1 VGKHKAKRRVGRSRR
16 GWDDNIKLD
25 LQNEWDGV
33 ESIQTTKQRGEWR
46 EFVNGEINILWI

>member
-1 VGKHKAKRRVGRSRR
+1 VGKHKEKRLVGRSRR
-16 GWDDNIKLD
+16 GRDDNSKMD

-33 ESIQTTKQRGEWR
+33 ESNQTTKQRCEWR